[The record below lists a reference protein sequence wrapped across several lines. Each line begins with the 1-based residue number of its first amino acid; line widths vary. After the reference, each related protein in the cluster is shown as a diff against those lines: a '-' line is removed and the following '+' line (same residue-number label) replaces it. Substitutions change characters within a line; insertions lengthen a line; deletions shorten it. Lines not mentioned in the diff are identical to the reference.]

1 MPATR
6 LSKRLPWVSTPG
18 VVGVTP
24 TTLTLQV
31 CSYNALTDVPTV
43 VFDLN
48 DKTTTFVHAQS
59 FKMPQPDKTWVRSGN
74 IRTPGEK
81 ISKFQYR
88 NRHLQASIWIRGNS
102 TNAIQNSVH
111 ALIAAIEQPPYVLK
125 VALPGSTTVSYADVV
140 AVKHNVP
147 PDPVVILGG
156 AQTHIELDFECR
168 PGLRGNRITLSNLV
182 TNPGFEAPS
191 GPAVTV
197 FNDTLATINAY
208 SVQASSAPTLGASIM
223 TIPNGTRIAFGSPAW
238 GAINTWQ
245 IRWQWLTGLTAN
257 FNLHY
262 TDANNLLAVTVTGT
276 ALNIF
281 HTIAGTAH
289 NQAGSAIALT
299 NSNVYWLKITQFP
312 SVPGNPPYLT
322 ATLFNDSAG
331 AVGTQVASVSAAAF
345 DAVTALSGWPQ
356 ISASGAALNMGGAFG
371 GVHNVSLFGPGG
383 WIFDGG
389 YNGVGTTRAS
399 GAWEQNTANTYPNGP
414 VTSFGA
420 ARIEAPP
427 AGTWAAAWRTY
438 TGGAPAGTAA
448 MPVQAPLD
456 TIRVSG
462 QAKSNGLSGS
472 GVVQAILN
480 EYDASGNFLR
490 QTTTTLT
497 LSVGLYTPFNVTVTT
512 GASTAYVGLD
522 LVAGDTSAPGASAN
536 ATVWFDNVQVWDQT
550 TTGAASMPY
559 CELRF
564 PQSPAQLLVS
574 GLVGDMETPALAA
587 FAAFSTSWAPGTTFS
602 FAVGRRA
609 QASANAQLVV
619 ADVTNQALGPVKTVL
634 DSGSYGG
641 YYINGNNGYED
652 FPFSPRAADMLGV
665 YHVFS
670 RYMSGQSGGAL
681 ATITV
686 GVEAFQQKVP
696 YYSPNAADYLWHYAG
711 PTTNPLTAGSVWTVT
726 DAGQLTIPLV
736 AGGATTDLTQGY
748 VTIGA
753 TWGDN
758 NPPQPSRLNWMFLLP
773 IDGAL
778 LMGTLINPTLTGVTP
793 TNSWLWIYVDGLGI
807 DQGQAANS
815 GYSIETRVLANPGSS
830 RGGPGA
836 LSGTYVS
843 INNTVDPYLTLDPT
857 VPGAINQLGAL
868 LRDNTGTVL
877 PFHTEIQYAPLY
889 LTLR

>member
-1 MPATR
+1 MA
-6 LSKRLPWVSTPG
+6 
-18 VVGVTP
+18 
-24 TTLTLQV
+24 
-31 CSYNALTDVPTV
+31 
-43 VFDLN
+43 
-48 DKTTTFVHAQS
+48 
-59 FKMPQPDKTWVRSGN
+59 
-74 IRTPGEK
+74 
-81 ISKFQYR
+81 
-88 NRHLQASIWIRGNS
+88 
-102 TNAIQNSVH
+102 
-111 ALIAAIEQPPYVLK
+111 
-125 VALPGSTTVSYADVV
+125 
-140 AVKHNVP
+140 
-147 PDPVVILGG
+147 
-156 AQTHIELDFECR
+156 
-168 PGLRGNRITLSNLV
+168 
-182 TNPGFEAPS
+182 
-191 GPAVTV
+191 
-197 FNDTLATINAY
+197 
-208 SVQASSAPTLGASIM
+208 
-223 TIPNGTRIAFGSPAW
+223 
-238 GAINTWQ
+238 
-245 IRWQWLTGLTAN
+245 
-257 FNLHY
+257 
-262 TDANNLLAVTVTGT
+262 
-276 ALNIF
+276 
-281 HTIAGTAH
+281 
-289 NQAGSAIALT
+289 AIALT

-472 GVVQAILN
+472 GVVQALLN

-696 YYSPNAADYLWHYAG
+696 YYSPNAADYLWH
-711 PTTNPLTAGSVWTVT
+711 
-726 DAGQLTIPLV
+726 
-736 AGGATTDLTQGY
+736 
-748 VTIGA
+748 
-753 TWGDN
+753 
-758 NPPQPSRLNWMFLLP
+758 
-773 IDGAL
+773 
-778 LMGTLINPTLTGVTP
+778 
-793 TNSWLWIYVDGLGI
+793 
-807 DQGQAANS
+807 
-815 GYSIETRVLANPGSS
+815 
-830 RGGPGA
+830 
-836 LSGTYVS
+836 
-843 INNTVDPYLTLDPT
+843 
-857 VPGAINQLGAL
+857 
-868 LRDNTGTVL
+868 
-877 PFHTEIQYAPLY
+877 
-889 LTLR
+889 